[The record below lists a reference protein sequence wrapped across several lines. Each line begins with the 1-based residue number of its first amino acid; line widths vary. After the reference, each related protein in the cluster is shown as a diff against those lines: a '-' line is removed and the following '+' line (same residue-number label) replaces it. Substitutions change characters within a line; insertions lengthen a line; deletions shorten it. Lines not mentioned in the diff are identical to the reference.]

1 MPIRQRFR
9 NIFSRNTDVPAPD
22 GLSKEDGSPKQDS
35 LQQLTT
41 ISPANI
47 LVSYMPDASL
57 PERLW
62 DQAYDALKIQD
73 AALVQAY
80 EKILSR
86 HLHGQGLNSPVMD
99 ADKNV
104 IAQDNA
110 HTRRTQMRRLIDEG
124 LNNTAQEAK
133 LKETIGTATQFIF
146 AAKDIISSAIQA
158 TPQAALAWAGVC
170 VALEM
175 IQNPIASTEANRIGI
190 EYVIKRMDWYWNLS
204 SIILKE
210 SPNDNDGGFG
220 SIRRELETQVVDL
233 YKALLLYEIK
243 SVCFYYRSRGL
254 VLLRDIAKLDDWNG
268 DIRAIQ
274 NAERIFNDGSNT
286 LVDLKKVSN
295 LEQLVKYAEMQSTT
309 QMTRED
315 QQCMKDLRL
324 TDPSADKKRIEQTKG
339 GLLHDAY
346 SWILNNPDYQHWRN
360 NKESRLLWIKG
371 DPGKGKTMLL
381 CGIINELDQH
391 SIGSG
396 TAHVIYF
403 FCQAT
408 DNQLNNAAA
417 VLRGLIFMLINKQ
430 PSLISHLRKEYDQ
443 AGGKLFEGSNT
454 WIALSDILA
463 AILQD
468 PTLKAT
474 YLVVDALD
482 ECTSDLQKLLDMIV
496 DTSST
501 SSRVKWIVSSRN
513 WSQIE
518 ERLRRAEQKA
528 KLSLELNADSVSNAV
543 DVYIRER
550 VHRLAIL
557 KGYDEETCDAIRTY
571 LSDNANDTFLW
582 VALVCQN
589 LEKYQRWKVL
599 RMLGEF
605 PLGLDSL
612 YRQMTN
618 QVLSMNDA
626 SDVSLCKRILA
637 IMTSV
642 YRPITLREL
651 GRLIDIPGNL
661 SDDINFLE
669 EIVALCGSFLTI
681 RDDTIYFVHQS
692 AKDHLTSNE
701 EAVSAIFPSGSEDTH
716 LGIFFQ
722 SIQAMEAILRTNIY
736 QLSHFDNFISND
748 INLPDPDPL
757 SPIDYSCL
765 YWVKHLC
772 EGIASKISTEYQN
785 TLADNGALD
794 VFVRKHLLHWLE
806 SLSLLRHVSDAVISI
821 TKLVALLTARST
833 QGKLVTF
840 LQDAHRFLL
849 YNKRAIEI
857 APLQVYSAAL
867 LFSPMKSLIREAF
880 LHETPSWIYSRPIN
894 EDQWSPCLQT
904 LEGHQGPVMSLIY
917 LDNNQIAAASMD
929 GTIKIW
935 DVITGTCLRSP
946 AGIEGFSAL
955 ISLKN
960 GRLASDSKGGIIQ
973 IWDPTTGDERI
984 ATGLKSGKIKIW
996 DLNAGICIQ
1005 TLEGHNGSIQAL
1017 DSYGDDRIIS
1027 GSSDKTVRIWDISTG
1042 ECIQTLTGHTG
1053 VVRSVAYSTD
1063 GQIASASGDCTIKIW
1078 DAATGECVQTLT
1090 GHESGVFSVAYSTDG
1105 QIASTSGDNTIKIW
1119 DAATGVCT
1127 RTLKGH
1133 SGTSLTVAFLD
1144 NGQLASS
1151 SIDMTIK
1158 IWDLHATANVEART
1172 SGYHDRP
1179 VRSLAVS
1186 EDGRI
1191 ASGSEDGTMRI
1202 WDIAGKCVQI
1212 LERHASGISAID
1224 FSKDG
1229 RLVISCSFGGAI
1241 KVLDADTGLCVKTLE
1256 TSSEEYTL
1264 SVMFSPGGR
1273 YAAAPIGRR
1282 IKIWDVVTWT
1292 CIHTLE
1298 AHERFFSSASFSS
1311 TDDHIVSAS
1320 IDCTIKLWD
1329 TATGACVRTFMADR
1343 KFDPSSL
1350 AFSSDAQYIASELSN
1365 GIIEIWHLSTETCIR
1380 SFYIGWTRWL
1390 SFDTRTNSR
1399 LYCDL
1404 GAFEL
1409 DLDSDMSLAEESPR
1423 VSFQG
1428 YGISRDGE
1436 WVIKDGKPMLWLPP
1450 EHRAI
1455 HCIIKGSTVFLGCDS
1470 GRVLKLQFSESG
1482 PD

>member
-1 MPIRQRFR
+1 
-9 NIFSRNTDVPAPD
+9 
-22 GLSKEDGSPKQDS
+22 
-35 LQQLTT
+35 
-41 ISPANI
+41 
-47 LVSYMPDASL
+47 MPDASL

-158 TPQAALAWAGVC
+158 TPQAALAWAG
-170 VALEM
+170 M

-589 LEKYQRWKVL
+589 LEKCQRWKVL

-794 VFVRKHLLHWLE
+794 V
-806 SLSLLRHVSDAVISI
+806 
-821 TKLVALLTARST
+821 
-833 QGKLVTF
+833 
-840 LQDAHRFLL
+840 
-849 YNKRAIEI
+849 
-857 APLQVYSAAL
+857 
-867 LFSPMKSLIREAF
+867 
-880 LHETPSWIYSRPIN
+880 RPIN

-973 IWDPTTGDERI
+973 IWDPTTGECALTVANHGTDLYSMASLTSFDQRTNRYRIEER
-984 ATGLKSGKIKIW
+984 KNQ
-996 DLNAGICIQ
+996 DLGFK
-1005 TLEGHNGSIQAL
+1005 
-1017 DSYGDDRIIS
+1017 R
-1027 GSSDKTVRIWDISTG
+1027 RIWDISTG